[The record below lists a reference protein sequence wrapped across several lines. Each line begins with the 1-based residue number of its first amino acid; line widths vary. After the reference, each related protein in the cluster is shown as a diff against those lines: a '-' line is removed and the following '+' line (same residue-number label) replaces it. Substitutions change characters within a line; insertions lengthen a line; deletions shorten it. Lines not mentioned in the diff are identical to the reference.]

1 MNGKPKAFGLWRFA
15 MTGHIRNPIESIGDW
30 FVETSRFAAA
40 FMNGL
45 KHREEVAVEP
55 APKIAAIAVSDLRE
69 VLGNGVRDLGAFRT
83 DAIFLV
89 VIYPIAGLVLF
100 WLAIDNNMLPLVFP
114 ILSGFALLGPIAG
127 VGLCE
132 LSRRKDEGIADAAAD
147 TLAVVRSPAF
157 GSIIWLGLLLV
168 VIFLAW
174 VLSAYV
180 IFRFTLGPEAPAS
193 IGSFISDVFTTGA
206 GWTMIILGFATGF
219 CFALLVLAIGVISFP
234 MLLDRNVGA
243 TAAMGTSIRAVAKNP
258 APMAAWGLIVAAG
271 LAIGSLPA
279 LLGMVV
285 VMPVLAHANWHLYR
299 KVVQ

>member
-1 MNGKPKAFGLWRFA
+1 

-30 FVETSRFAAA
+30 FVETSRLAAA
-40 FMNGL
+40 FMSGL
-45 KHREEVAVEP
+45 GHREAVSAGPPPE
-55 APKIAAIAVSDLRE
+55 IAEIAVSDLRE
-69 VLGNGVRDLGAFRT
+69 VLEKGVDDLGAFRT

-132 LSRRKDEGIADAAAD
+132 LSRRRDEGVADAAAD
-147 TLAVVRSPAF
+147 TLAVARSPAF
-157 GSIIWLGLLLV
+157 GSVVWLGLLLV
-168 VIFLAW
+168 AIFLAW

-193 IGSFISDVFTTGA
+193 IGGFISDVFTSGA
-206 GWTMIILGFATGF
+206 GWAMIIVGFATGF

-234 MLLDRNVGA
+234 MLLDRNVGVA
-243 TAAMGTSIRAVAKNP
+243 AAMGTSIRAVVKNP
-258 APMAAWGLIVAAG
+258 VPMAAWGLVVAAG

-279 LLGMVV
+279 LLGLVV

-299 KVVQ
+299 KVVK